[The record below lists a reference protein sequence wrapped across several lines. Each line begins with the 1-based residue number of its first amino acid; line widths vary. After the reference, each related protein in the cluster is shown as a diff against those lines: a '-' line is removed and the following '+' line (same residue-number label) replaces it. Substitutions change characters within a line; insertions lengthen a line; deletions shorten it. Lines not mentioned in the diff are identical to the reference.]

1 MKPFETAVAI
11 VVTAVAAKGRVLDV
25 AAMSRSK
32 VGADLIALAAK
43 VTQTATTE
51 TAFTEVSAMAALVEG
66 AVVAGTTERTVE
78 EEGTVGEDLPCDG
91 AVVATEQTGDV
102 GKGKIVGETGLNG
115 DTVGQ
120 GKMREV
126 GHLKA
131 SFPRRPGE
139 A

>member
-1 MKPFETAVAI
+1 MKAFETAVAI
-11 VVTAVAAKGRVLDV
+11 VVTAIAAKGRVLDA

-32 VGADLIALAAK
+32 VGTDLIALAAK

-51 TAFTEVSAMAALVEG
+51 TAFTEVFAMAALVEG

-91 AVVATEQTGDV
+91 TVVATEQTCDV

-115 DTVGQ
+115 DTVRQ